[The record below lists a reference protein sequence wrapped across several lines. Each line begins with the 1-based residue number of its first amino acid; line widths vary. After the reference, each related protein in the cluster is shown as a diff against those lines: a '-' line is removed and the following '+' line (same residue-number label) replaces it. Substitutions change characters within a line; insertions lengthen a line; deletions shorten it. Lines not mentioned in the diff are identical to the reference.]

1 MEMKLKD
8 LLDNQINDLL
18 TRIEEEPSA
27 IEEEDE
33 DDIELEE
40 DDQYYE

>member
-1 MEMKLKD
+1 MKLKD